1 MPKAENKKAAAKR
14 GPTPAQH
21 LTELV
26 KAAVDAVAERRAA
39 SPAEVFCLRPV
50 NPVRIVAAFS
60 GGRDSTALVDILAKL
75 YHKPHQTQIAEITVV
90 HVHHGLSVNADAWAE
105 HAKAMCE
112 KWRLPLRIEKVYV
125 NRQSPAGIEAA
136 AREARYQTLKHD
148 GTSPRRPHRNL
159 LHSVDE
165 RRRSR
170 RAFRHESRAHDG
182 KRGFNRAPRA
192 VAALA

>member
-1 MPKAENKKAAAKR
+1 MPKAENKKVAAKR

-136 AREARYQTLKHD
+136 AREARYHTLK
-148 GTSPRRPHRNL
+148 RI
-159 LHSVDE
+159 
-165 RRRSR
+165 
-170 RAFRHESRAHDG
+170 AHETNSDVIMTGHHLDDRIETFFIQWM
-182 KRGFNRAPRA
+182 RGAGPEGLSA
-192 VAALA
+192 